1 MRKKQLFAMILA
13 GALAFGMLPSA
24 AFAAEVT
31 IETTEAGAA
40 ALSEGENITS
50 EIPQEPV
57 TDAPTTTT
65 TTTTTT
71 TEVPTTEVT
80 TTEAVQVPS
89 TEIQQPVTEQ
99 FTPAGE
105 GETTTTTETD
115 TTTTTTTTTEA
126 GTTTTTSTTATTEA
140 TTELGES
147 ATDTGIKVGSKYF
160 TSLQYAVQYVAKYP
174 EIQDGMQKVS
184 VIEVSGN
191 QILTETVSVTNG
203 TKVSIRAM
211 NAVTVT
217 RNVDFDEKMFSV
229 SGTGSELH
237 FEAASDVEGA
247 SLTVNGAA
255 GEELTETIVSVSDS
269 GLFGLLSNVTLT
281 GNDATANGAAIN
293 NEGGNIILQGGTIT
307 GNTGTKGA
315 VYSNTNVNISGT
327 VIVKENGS
335 DNKANIYLDSNAVLN
350 VFDVMTGSEVHVK
363 ASSEAAG
370 TVVAMPG
377 TNGSGTPISAENFA
391 AAAGQIV
398 YDNDTY
404 ELTVASSGNLVLKAA
419 ATASPTP
426 TPSTA
431 PDNPTA
437 TPTATPTPTPKSPF
451 ISYQPKT
458 AKWIDHNTVEAQ
470 YGTTEDCGWYY
481 YFVDANSTT
490 DEILKKHDP
499 SKPLISAAANTVF
512 TVKGQNVP
520 EKASWLVVYAKSDA
534 GAEQIKVLRLS
545 EASRPALPTQAPGRN
560 PYKPSVTESTVT
572 GLSQPL
578 EFYPNTFYNFTV
590 KGAGT
595 DNSAPIAGDEK
606 WVPLYWSTS
615 TNPSSSQ
622 QHTTWRI
629 GAASGIYE
637 AATYPLYIWFEKQ
650 QYNGSE
656 WVSTGIIKSVTYKF
670 QSAAIDQSAD
680 GEGPGLDGSGVG
692 LDGGSDDLSY
702 NGDLSTD
709 STDATSKDTGD
720 SSKVAVDT
728 ADTTPIGTFAVLAAV
743 SMLAAVYVFVTKCRK
758 ENI

>member
-57 TDAPTTTT
+57 TEAPTTTT

-105 GETTTTTETD
+105 GETTTTTEND

-126 GTTTTTSTTATTEA
+126 GTTTTATTEA

-184 VIEVSGN
+184 VIEVSGD

-217 RNVDFDEKMFSV
+217 RNVDFNEKMFSV

-237 FEAASDVEGA
+237 FEAASDVQGA

-255 GEELTETIVSVSDS
+255 GEELTETTVSVSDS
-269 GLFGLLSNVTLT
+269 GLFGLFSNVTLT
-281 GNDATANGAAIN
+281 GSDAAANGAAIN

-350 VFDVMTGSEVHVK
+350 VFDVMAGSEVHVK
-363 ASSEAAG
+363 ASSEAAD
-370 TVVAMPG
+370 TVVAIPG
-377 TNGSGTPISAENFA
+377 VNGSGTMISAENFA

-398 YDNDTY
+398 YDHDTY
-404 ELTVASSGNLVLKAA
+404 ELTVASSGNLVLKAKQ
-419 ATASPTP
+419 TTD
-426 TPSTA
+426 STTTTTTTTTEA
-431 PDNPTA
+431 PAVN
-437 TPTATPTPTPKSPF
+437 KKF
-451 ISYQPKT
+451 LSYQNGT
-458 AKWIDHNTVEAQ
+458 FKWIDHNTVEAQ
-470 YGTTEDCGWYY
+470 IGTTEDCGWYY
-481 YFVDANSTT
+481 YFVEANSTLN
-490 DEILKKHDP
+490 EILKKHDA

-534 GAEQIKVLRLS
+534 GVEQYPPIVLRLS
-545 EASRPALPTQAPGRN
+545 EDSRPALPAQAPGRN